1 MGKGRRRFLNYLLYT
16 KMAKKDYSVED
27 KLALLEEAKQF
38 FKDYWY
44 LDERLKAKWKP
55 VLLMSELIKW
65 EKDTE
70 SRKERLDVVIG
81 FVESLQLEDEYADWV
96 RSWLWLLVGIFTWN
110 KEVIDAFKEV
120 EEITKE
126 KAKLEKEVEE
136 QCKEDKE
143 KAIADITAEI
153 KIYFNK

>member
-1 MGKGRRRFLNYLLYT
+1 
-16 KMAKKDYSVED
+16 MAKKDYLVED

-38 FKDYWY
+38 FKDYSY
-44 LDERLKAKWKP
+44 IDDRLKYKWKP
-55 VLLMSELIKW
+55 VLLMAELIKW
-65 EKDTE
+65 EKDAE
-70 SRKERLDVVIG
+70 SRKERLDAVIG

-110 KEVIDAFKEV
+110 KEVIDSFKEV
-120 EEITKE
+120 EKITKE
-126 KAKLEKEVEE
+126 KAKLEKELEQENVEE
-136 QCKEDKE
+136 KE

>member
-96 RSWLWLLVGIFTWN
+96 RSWLWLLFLCLLYIVLLPLFLTLLFLLW
-110 KEVIDAFKEV
+110 F
-120 EEITKE
+120 
-126 KAKLEKEVEE
+126 LLPL
-136 QCKEDKE
+136 
-143 KAIADITAEI
+143 
-153 KIYFNK
+153 